1 MQELDR
7 PGKRCYYASGKR
19 DFALPKKVTHAPQET
34 QECFLRAYCP
44 TLCDRTEMLYVT
56 SLTKN
61 QPQLDHPFGIEIK
74 GTVQMA
80 FHLGHPRILP
90 KVRVGINQGEN

>member
-1 MQELDR
+1 MSHLS
-7 PGKRCYYASGKR
+7 P
-19 DFALPKKVTHAPQET
+19 
-34 QECFLRAYCP
+34 
-44 TLCDRTEMLYVT
+44 
-56 SLTKN
+56 KN

>member
-56 SLTKN
+56 SLTK
-61 QPQLDHPFGIEIK
+61 ES
-74 GTVQMA
+74 A
-80 FHLGHPRILP
+80 SA
-90 KVRVGINQGEN
+90 